1 MDFVLKEYEK
11 RKLLVNTTNGE
22 DLSWFLIFLV
32 AKSQMKNEKLPVS
45 DLYVSAPSAKST
57 INARIN
63 SLIEDG
69 IFYKTND
76 VSDGRR
82 QLISLS
88 DNFQTNLHSH
98 IDESVELIK
107 GKVFN

>member
-1 MDFVLKEYEK
+1 MDFVLEEYEK

-32 AKSQMKNEKLPVS
+32 ARSQIKNEKLPVS
-45 DLYVSAPSAKST
+45 DLYVTAPSAKST

-69 IFYKTND
+69 IFYKNHD
-76 VSDGRR
+76 MNDGRR

-88 DNFQTNLHSH
+88 DNFQANLLSH
-98 IDESVELIK
+98 IDESVALIK
-107 GKVFN
+107 EKVL